1 MEYGGAS
8 SGEEEERDGET
19 EEGVEEQDE
28 GGDQQDE
35 SAGSSLPPSSPR
47 PKHVQKRKEINKN
60 LTHLDLLLI

>member
-35 SAGSSLPPSSPR
+35 SAGSSLPPSSSR
-47 PKHVQKRKEINKN
+47 PKHVQTRKEINKN
-60 LTHLDLLLI
+60 LSHLDLLLI